1 MKFAG
6 VICLVYFTIC
16 VNAAAKKCSCCKEVL
31 QKLNKLECP
40 KPGTLRHVFYL
51 ADVSNVKQ
59 RWKGFLKLILQM
71 RTYQFSLKALPIVQ
85 FQD

>member
-16 VNAAAKKCSCCKEVL
+16 LNAAAKKFSCCQEVL

-40 KPGTLRHVFYL
+40 KPGTLRHVVFYL
-51 ADVSNVKQ
+51 ANVSNGLNLPFSVNLNLEILNSNFCTCAFYYLNI
-59 RWKGFLKLILQM
+59 GF
-71 RTYQFSLKALPIVQ
+71 
-85 FQD
+85 

>member
-51 ADVSNVKQ
+51 ADVSN
-59 RWKGFLKLILQM
+59 GLNLPFLVNLNLKILNNNFCT
-71 RTYQFSLKALPIVQ
+71 RAFYYLNIGL
-85 FQD
+85 